1 MIPNREAPR
10 LRTST
15 GGRSELEFRDSP
27 TEMDSRP
34 RFREDMLARE

>member
-1 MIPNREAPR
+1 MFSRPRIKAIPCVRQA
-10 LRTST
+10 LR
-15 GGRSELEFRDSP
+15 GRAGDSL